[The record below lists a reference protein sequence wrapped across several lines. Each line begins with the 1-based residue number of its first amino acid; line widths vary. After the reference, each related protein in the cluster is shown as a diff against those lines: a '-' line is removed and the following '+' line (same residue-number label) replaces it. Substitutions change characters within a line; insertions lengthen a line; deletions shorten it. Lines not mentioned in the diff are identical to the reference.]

1 MSNHTVS
8 HVSHITSEHR
18 EWLRGIEFY
27 NIEIDILKKRLA
39 EISQDY
45 TDSNVKAQVEHF
57 QNQFIVQI
65 NNLEELKS
73 AIKKHE
79 NHMDNDS
86 ESHAQHLTKE
96 TLNEHE
102 LVRDRYFSLEKVI
115 NELRHEFNKF
125 LVKYM

>member
-1 MSNHTVS
+1 MSNHTIS
-8 HVSHITSEHR
+8 HVSHITNEHR

-39 EISQDY
+39 EVSQDY
-45 TDSNVKAQVEHF
+45 TDPAVKAQVEHF
-57 QNQFIVQI
+57 QNQFIIQI
-65 NNLEELKS
+65 NNLDELRS

-79 NHMDNDS
+79 NHLDNDAAN
-86 ESHAQHLTKE
+86 HAQHITKE
-96 TLNEHE
+96 TLSEHE
-102 LVRDRYFSLEKVI
+102 TLRENYYGLEKII

>member
-1 MSNHTVS
+1 MSEHTIY

-27 NIEIDILKKRLA
+27 NIELDILKKRLA
-39 EISQDY
+39 EVSQDY
-45 TDSNVKAQVEHF
+45 TNTDVKAQVEHF

-65 NNLEELKS
+65 NNLDELQS

-79 NHMDNDS
+79 NKIDKDS
-86 ESHAQHLTKE
+86 NEHAQHLTKE
-96 TLNEHE
+96 TIAEHDNI
-102 LVRDRYFSLEKVI
+102 RDRYYSLEKVI

-125 LVKYM
+125 LTKYM